1 MISVIIP
8 CFNSEELISRAI
20 NSVFQQTF
28 KDYEIILIDNNS
40 TDNTYNTLLNYMEKY
55 SGVITVLREYKK
67 GANAARNKGL
77 YEAKGEW
84 LQFLDSDDEL
94 LPDKLEKQVALAKN
108 SKADIVAGSHY
119 VYKTIKDKTVVK
131 IVDIETDGVW
141 EALLNST
148 LGSTS
153 SYLWRRKAVLAVEG
167 WDETITS
174 SQEYDLVFRML
185 KNNDEMCY
193 CTTPLAIIHFRENS
207 VSKTRDNNRLV
218 EIMDNNVNLRLRVRE
233 YLHSADLITKQL
245 GFITD
250 TYIYRY
256 LVNTT
261 GWHPLSFKK
270 GIVPDYVKK
279 KLRQS
284 NLNLPISFIIKL
296 HFTRLRN
303 NVRSKIFKLSRRIV
317 AAS

>member
-8 CFNSEELISRAI
+8 CFNSTELISRAI
-20 NSVFQQTF
+20 KSVFQQTF
-28 KDYEIILIDNNS
+28 KDYEIILVDNNS
-40 TDNTYNTLLNYMEKY
+40 TDNTHSVLLEYMEKY
-55 SGVITVLREYKK
+55 PTVITVLQENKK

-84 LQFLDSDDEL
+84 IEFLDSDDEL
-94 LPDKLEKQVALAKN
+94 LPDKLEKQFALAEN

-119 VYKTIKDKTVVK
+119 IYKNINTTTVVK
-131 IVDIETDGVW
+131 IVEIETNGVW

-153 SYLWRRKAVLAVEG
+153 SYLWRRTAVLAVEG

-174 SQEYDLVFRML
+174 SQEYDLMFRML

-193 CTTPLAIIHFRENS
+193 CTTPLTIVHFRENS

-218 EIMDNNVNLRLRVRE
+218 EIMDNNVNLRLRIRE
-233 YLHSADLITKQL
+233 YLHSAGRITKQL
-245 GFITD
+245 NLITD
-250 TYIYRY
+250 IYIYRY

-261 GWHPLSFKK
+261 DWHPLSLKK
-270 GIVPDYVKK
+270 GIALDYVRK

-284 NLNLPISFIIKL
+284 NLNLPISFIIRF
-296 HFTRLRN
+296 HFIRLRKK
-303 NVRSKIFKLSRRIV
+303 VMSKIFKLRRRIV